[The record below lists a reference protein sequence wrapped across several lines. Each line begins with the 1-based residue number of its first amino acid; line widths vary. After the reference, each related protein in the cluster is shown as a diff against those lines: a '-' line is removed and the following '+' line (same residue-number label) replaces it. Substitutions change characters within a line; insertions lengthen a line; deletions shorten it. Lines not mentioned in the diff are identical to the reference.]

1 MVKISGNS
9 WRRFWLVFL
18 VLGPGWVS
26 SARIGRWPTAGGWT
40 VATLLT
46 IACCILSVTSASFAK
61 MCAYTMDRLVAAILT
76 DKL

>member
-1 MVKISGNS
+1 MVKISDNS
-9 WRRFWLVFL
+9 LLRFLLMFL
-18 VLGPGWVS
+18 VLVPGWVL
-26 SARIGRWPTAGGWT
+26 SAHIGRWPAAGGWT

-76 DKL
+76 DTL